1 MVERGPAELGR
12 PASRMALLV
21 NVMKGT
27 TGFLRFIVQP
37 LLRPINQRFALM
49 LSRIET
55 LERQM
60 ATLRRVRIGDRTKPS
75 ADDGS
80 MLTERVDS
88 LIEAWLRLENEMSR
102 LGAQVAE
109 AASDIKTELRA
120 ARTVRLNLG
129 PGRVMNPTCLNVGSR
144 WLPGLDV
151 VAQSDALPFKPRSID
166 MIVASRLVE
175 HSSRQDLQ
183 QRLLPHWRSLLKP
196 GGRLRIISA
205 DDDTLSQDCLQILVR
220 EAGFTVVRVPVHGRG
235 SRRRFEFELA
245 AELPVAA
252 TRS

>member
-1 MVERGPAELGR
+1 
-12 PASRMALLV
+12 MALLV
-21 NVMKGT
+21 NVMKGI
-27 TGFLRFIVQP
+27 TGLLRFIGQP

-60 ATLRRVRIGDRTKPS
+60 ATFRQVRVGDRATPS

-88 LIEAWLRLENEMSR
+88 LIEAWLRLENKISR

-109 AASDIKTELRA
+109 AASDVKNELHA
-120 ARTVRLNLG
+120 GRTVRLNLG
-129 PGRVMNPTCLNVGSR
+129 PGRIMNPTCLNVGNR
-144 WLPGLDV
+144 WRPGLDV
-151 VAQSDALPFKPRSID
+151 VAQPDALPFKPRSVDLIF
-166 MIVASRLVE
+166 AAQLVE

-196 GGRLRIISA
+196 AGRLRIISA
-205 DDDTLSQDCLQILVR
+205 DDDILSPDCLQILVR
-220 EAGFTVVRVPVHGRG
+220 EAGFAPVRVPLDGGG
-235 SRRRFEFELA
+235 SGRRFEFELTP
-245 AELPVAA
+245 ELPAAA

>member
-1 MVERGPAELGR
+1 
-12 PASRMALLV
+12 MALLV

-27 TGFLRFIVQP
+27 TGLLRFIAQP

-60 ATLRRVRIGDRTKPS
+60 AMFRRGDRATSS

-88 LIEAWLRLENEMSR
+88 LIESWLRLENEMSR
-102 LGAQVAE
+102 LGAKVAE
-109 AASDIKTELRA
+109 AASDLKDELHA

-144 WLPGLDV
+144 WRPGLDV
-151 VAQSDALPFKPRSID
+151 VARPDALPFKPRSVD
-166 MIVASRLVE
+166 MIFASRLVE

-205 DDDTLSQDCLQILVR
+205 GDDILSPDCLQILVR
-220 EAGFTVVRVPVHGRG
+220 EAGFTAVKVPVDGGG
-235 SRRRFEFELA
+235 SGRRFEFELTPQ
-245 AELPVAA
+245 LPAAA